1 MRDVQVPDISAC
13 FVENKQ
19 DRASRKKGLTD
30 CILGACTRIPYLGAA
45 RRPSLENPLAPEIR
59 AQLYADRKSFTR
71 AQEQAVL
78 KAAARFPEETR
89 LLCEL
94 LYVTGCRL
102 SEALELRR
110 DHLDTEEAMVVF
122 RTLKQRDRTVL
133 RAVPVPASFIVRL
146 AALNPAADGRLWPYS
161 RWTGG
166 RRIKE
171 VLEAA
176 GIPEHL
182 ANSKTFRH
190 SYNDR
195 GKLHG
200 TPDYVRRALLGHR
213 TQSANNHYGALIGT
227 ELRDYARD
235 SWGLLK

>member
-1 MRDVQVPDISAC
+1 MLS
-13 FVENKQ
+13 KQ
-19 DRASRKKGLTD
+19 DPARFLAKATR
-30 CILGACTRIPYLGAA
+30 CVFWACTRITYSGAK
-45 RRPSLENPLAPEIR
+45 RRTLLENPLAPEIR

-71 AQEQAVL
+71 DQEEAVL
-78 KAAARFPEETR
+78 KAAQSFPDDIR

-110 DHLDTEEAMVVF
+110 DHLDTDGALVVF
-122 RTLKQRDRTVL
+122 RTLKQRNKEVL
-133 RAVPVPASFIVRL
+133 RAVPVPALFIQRL
-146 AALNPAADGRLWPYS
+146 AALDPSSSGRLWAFS
-161 RWTGG
+161 RWTGR

-171 VLEAA
+171 IMEAA
-176 GIPEHL
+176 EVPAHL
-182 ANSKTFRH
+182 ANTKTFRH

-213 TQSANNHYGALIGT
+213 TQKANDHYGLLIGA
-227 ELRDYARD
+227 ELRDHAQGA
-235 SWGLLK
+235 WGVMGNSG

>member
-1 MRDVQVPDISAC
+1 M
-13 FVENKQ
+13 
-19 DRASRKKGLTD
+19 
-30 CILGACTRIPYLGAA
+30 
-45 RRPSLENPLAPEIR
+45 ENPLAPEIR
-59 AQLYADRKSFTR
+59 AQLYAHRKSFTR
-71 AQEQAVL
+71 AQEEAVL
-78 KAAARFPEETR
+78 KAAQGFPEDIR

-94 LYVTGCRL
+94 LYVTGCRI

-110 DHLDTEEAMVVF
+110 DYLDTDEALVVF
-122 RTLKQRDRTVL
+122 RTLKQRDRQIL
-133 RAVPVPASFIVRL
+133 RAVPVPQSFVLRL
-146 AALNPAADGRLWPYS
+146 AALEVGADGRMWPFS

-171 VLEAA
+171 VLKAA
-176 GIPEHL
+176 GIPESL

-213 TQSANNHYGALIGT
+213 TQAANDHYGALVGS
-227 ELRDYARD
+227 ELRDYARQA
-235 SWGLLK
+235 WGVLARL